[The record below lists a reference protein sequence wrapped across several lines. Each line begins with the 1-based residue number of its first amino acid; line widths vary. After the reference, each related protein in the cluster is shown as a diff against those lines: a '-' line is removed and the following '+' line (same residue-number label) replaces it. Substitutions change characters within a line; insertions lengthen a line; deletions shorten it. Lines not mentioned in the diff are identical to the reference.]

1 MFVDHIAP
9 NRLAKLRSDRTAGK
23 PGSTSWPSDSSSAAA
38 ARHRRGALVVHR
50 RPVRVVV
57 EQADAQPAGIGAELV
72 DVRAQP
78 AGERSPCRR
87 RPARGR
93 GRAGGPCR
101 ARERLTHSSTLR
113 FDSSRTGPSVIRPWV
128 GFSPTSPQHD
138 AGMRIEPPPSLAW
151 AIGTSPAATAA
162 ADPPLEPPGV
172 RVRSHGLCVG
182 PQASGSVVGSEPSS
196 GLFVR
201 PAVTNP
207 AALNRWT
214 RVVSISDTGSVAA
227 SGAQPLLIGC
237 PA

>member
-1 MFVDHIAP
+1 MP
-9 NRLAKLRSDRTAGK
+9 ERLQQCGGRADRG
-23 PGSTSWPSDSSSAAA
+23 
-38 ARHRRGALVVHR
+38 GALVVHR
-50 RPVRVVV
+50 SPVRAVV
-57 EQADAQPAGIGAELV
+57 EQSDAQPAGIGTELV
-72 DVRAQP
+72 DVRPSGGGAITV
-78 AGERSPCRR
+78 SPTPGPRTKSSRR
-87 RPARGR
+87 AVSRT
-93 GRAGGPCR
+93 
-101 ARERLTHSSTLR
+101 ERLTHSSTLR

-201 PAVTNP
+201 PAVTRP
-207 AALNRWT
+207 AALNRST
-214 RVVSISDTGSVAA
+214 RVVSISDTGSAAA